1 MAATEVRAQDFVQK
15 AIESSMVEIKHPVVF
30 KPDILASPILRD
42 LGSSSNKRVF
52 EFAKLFIPISFGEGS
67 SGEGSGE
74 GSNKK
79 PKK

>member
-42 LGSSSNKRVF
+42 LGSSSVKRVF
-52 EFAKLFIPISFGEGS
+52 GFAKFLVPVSFGEGS
-67 SGEGSGE
+67 SGEGCGE